1 MAMAKTVLQALKEIP
16 DPRKRQGRQ
25 YPLYGLLAVL
35 VLAALQGQRSLRGM
49 WQWASG
55 REAEWLSYPSPGFRA
70 VKRIPGLS
78 TFWYALSKL
87 SAGELERAL
96 QGLPGAE
103 GELAVD
109 GKRLRGSRREGE
121 TALQVI
127 ILAGTRLQEV
137 WEQRAGEGGDEL
149 GAAIVLLE
157 DFAPEGEVIG
167 ADAGLLQ
174 ASFVQKVMEKRG
186 LHRLDQR
193 QSARVAS
200 GDGGLDRFVARPPYV
215 VSCPKGH
222 GPFIPDA
229 RRAVAA
235 SPALAFALLGIE
247 V

>member
-1 MAMAKTVLQALKEIP
+1 M
-16 DPRKRQGRQ
+16 
-25 YPLYGLLAVL
+25 
-35 VLAALQGQRSLRGM
+35 
-49 WQWASG
+49 
-55 REAEWLSYPSPGFRA
+55 
-70 VKRIPGLS
+70 
-78 TFWYALSKL
+78 
-87 SAGELERAL
+87 

-127 ILAGTRLQEV
+127 TLAGTRLQEV

-149 GAAIVLLE
+149 GAAIALLE
-157 DFAPEGEVIG
+157 GFPPEGEVIG

-200 GDGGLDRFVARPPYV
+200 GDGGLDRFVARPPDV

-222 GPFIPDA
+222 GRPE
-229 RRAVAA
+229 RRSPWIWACGELSA
-235 SPALAFALLGIE
+235 SLAERFGWQGVRWCGRIE
-247 V
+247 RTGKEETGLQVWIAGRQGN